1 MASIVNSILIC
12 VFTLTLFGCAMSP
25 SERMAQYQPGSK
37 LAYISLM
44 GDSFDLVMTGTTIFN
59 NDAKSIDV
67 SEWNFDQK
75 IQDEI
80 IRSSKDS
87 KFTFQNLANVDKL
100 KLEKVLKGI
109 QKPDTLLIDAKNQGF
124 ALLVV
129 FIPEYQ
135 SYANDSRS
143 GNTFSVTQNVKGYGL
158 SKISNLGTEHM
169 TYLFS
174 SGKTIIY
181 DLTTN
186 KEIGSVKTVGMRHSN
201 VLHST
206 KFENL
211 TRNHIE
217 KEKDLLFEIATLQA
231 KNHIRDLR
239 VCNCW

>member
-1 MASIVNSILIC
+1 MASIVKNILIC
-12 VFTLTLFGCAMSP
+12 IFTLGLVGCAVSP
-25 SERMAQYQPGSK
+25 SERMAQYQAGSK

-67 SEWNFDQK
+67 PEWNFDQK

-87 KFTFQNLANVDKL
+87 KFIFQNLSNVDKS
-100 KLEKVLKGI
+100 KLDNVLKGI

-135 SYANDSRS
+135 SYVNGNRS
-143 GNTFSVTQNVKGYGL
+143 GNTISVTQNVQGYGL
-158 SKISNLGTEHM
+158 SKISNLGTEQM
-169 TYLFS
+169 TFLFS

-181 DLTTN
+181 DLTTS

-201 VLHST
+201 VLHNT
-206 KFENL
+206 KFEHL

-217 KEKDLLFEIATLQA
+217 KEKDLLFDIVTLQA